1 MRRGTVCWAVLICS
15 VAMLIQGCTFQEKL
29 QYFLQEPKES
39 GQSDE
44 SDEYYEPDPPKEDK
58 PMSELY
64 YAYHGL
70 DEEKQKIY
78 LEIYDALSGMKS
90 GGIPLTLLLVAL
102 LHDQRTGA
110 AVSSAYRAEA

>member
-1 MRRGTVCWAVLICS
+1 
-15 VAMLIQGCTFQEKL
+15 MLIQGCTFQEKL

-90 GGIPLTLLLVAL
+90 GVPLSYCGQVCAGCCVCLR
-102 LHDQRTGA
+102 DERPPGGFFM
-110 AVSSAYRAEA
+110 